1 MNKITPIEYFHKNR
15 ERMLEELK
23 ELLRIPSVSAQPSYK
38 DDVKRCADWLINHCK
53 KIGLIAEKRETE
65 GNPLVL
71 ARTPGYKE
79 AKYRYLV
86 YGHYDVQPP
95 EPLELWTK
103 TKNPFS
109 PVIADGNI
117 YGRGTADDKA
127 QLFMHLKAVECFLA
141 TGTPLPCGIS
151 FLFEGEEEIGSPSLG
166 TFLKRHSDDLPCDL
180 IIISDTGMP
189 ALNCPAVT
197 CGLRGVLALEVTLTG
212 PNRDLHSGI
221 HGGAVQ
227 NPAHV
232 LCSMIAALHDQD
244 GKVTIPGFYD
254 HVSEVTEF
262 ERKQFQN
269 LPYNDE
275 EYKKDLGVEQ
285 LFGEKGYTSTERRTA
300 RPTLEV
306 NGLTSGYQGQGGKT
320 IVPSIA
326 SAKITCRTVPN
337 QNAKELQDKVC
348 SYLEQVCPKTVSIQ
362 IEREQAGDAYLIDP
376 AGKSV
381 SAALRAL
388 EKAFGCKATIMR
400 EGGSIPIVVD
410 FKNYLKADSLLIG
423 LSLPDD
429 NAHSPNEKFSLEC
442 FDKGIETSIYLWNEL
457 VS

>member
-151 FLFEGEEEIGSPSLG
+151 FLFEGEEEIGSRSLE
-166 TFLKRHSDDLPCDL
+166 TFLQKHAEDLSCDL
-180 IIISDTGMP
+180 VIISDTGMP

-244 GKVTIPGFYD
+244 GKVTVPGFYD
-254 HVSEVTEF
+254 EVCNLTEF
-262 ERKQFQN
+262 EKKQF
-269 LPYNDE
+269 
-275 EYKKDLGVEQ
+275 
-285 LFGEKGYTSTERRTA
+285 LFFFCSIFIPSFYTHF
-300 RPTLEV
+300 
-306 NGLTSGYQGQGGKT
+306 Q
-320 IVPSIA
+320 
-326 SAKITCRTVPN
+326 
-337 QNAKELQDKVC
+337 
-348 SYLEQVCPKTVSIQ
+348 
-362 IEREQAGDAYLIDP
+362 
-376 AGKSV
+376 
-381 SAALRAL
+381 
-388 EKAFGCKATIMR
+388 
-400 EGGSIPIVVD
+400 
-410 FKNYLKADSLLIG
+410 
-423 LSLPDD
+423 
-429 NAHSPNEKFSLEC
+429 
-442 FDKGIETSIYLWNEL
+442 
-457 VS
+457 

>member
-1 MNKITPIEYFHKNR
+1 
-15 ERMLEELK
+15 
-23 ELLRIPSVSAQPSYK
+23 
-38 DDVKRCADWLINHCK
+38 
-53 KIGLIAEKRETE
+53 
-65 GNPLVL
+65 
-71 ARTPGYKE
+71 
-79 AKYRYLV
+79 
-86 YGHYDVQPP
+86 
-95 EPLELWTK
+95 
-103 TKNPFS
+103 
-109 PVIADGNI
+109 
-117 YGRGTADDKA
+117 
-127 QLFMHLKAVECFLA
+127 
-141 TGTPLPCGIS
+141 
-151 FLFEGEEEIGSPSLG
+151 
-166 TFLKRHSDDLPCDL
+166 
-180 IIISDTGMP
+180 
-189 ALNCPAVT
+189 
-197 CGLRGVLALEVTLTG
+197 
-212 PNRDLHSGI
+212 
-221 HGGAVQ
+221 
-227 NPAHV
+227 
-232 LCSMIAALHDQD
+232 MIAALHDQD

-388 EKAFGCKATIMR
+388 EKAFGCRATIMR

-423 LSLPDD
+423 MSLPDD